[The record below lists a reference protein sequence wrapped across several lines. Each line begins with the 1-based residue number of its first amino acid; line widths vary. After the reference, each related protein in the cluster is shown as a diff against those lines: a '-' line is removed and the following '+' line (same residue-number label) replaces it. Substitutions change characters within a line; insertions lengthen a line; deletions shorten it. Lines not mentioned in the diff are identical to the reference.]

1 MRNTP
6 VHCPTD
12 ARALCAS
19 DNSLPAAARA
29 LCDSVGSVGTSVG
42 AFPRPSDSVGS
53 VGTSVGAFPRP
64 SYSRSATLE
73 PPHSAPLKRAAPPL
87 RLRGGNPG
95 ALRRKRELGDALMVK
110 PRTSVCEATACN
122 SKKQQMEGIGVR
134 GRLESCMRL
143 AREGHHEKDNR

>member
-42 AFPRPSDSVGS
+42 AFPRPSDS
-53 VGTSVGAFPRP
+53 
-64 SYSRSATLE
+64 RSATLE
-73 PPHSAPLKRAAPPL
+73 PPHSAPLKRAAPPH

-110 PRTSVCEATACN
+110 PRTSVCEV
-122 SKKQQMEGIGVR
+122 SRKME
-134 GRLESCMRL
+134 
-143 AREGHHEKDNR
+143 